1 MKEKWVVAPRPG
13 RGRKNS
19 WGFILVAAATVLGS
33 LPAAAQQPLVPILRP
48 VLPAEKPE
56 TAALPPP
63 GTPAAGALAI
73 PQPLSV
79 GDADRYRQIFELQRD
94 GRFYEAESAVGWLS
108 DHRLLGHVLAQRYL
122 SPGYRTSYRELALW
136 LDRYGDQPE
145 AWPLYQMALKRRPK
159 GSAHPHKPEVN
170 VFHPGIPNSGVLG
183 SGPDWRRGLALWR
196 AGDLAGAAVAFER
209 ATADSNASG
218 WDIAAA
224 GYWAARAHLKNR
236 EPAKVSHWLS
246 LAAQYPRTF
255 YGQLARRALGLDSN
269 FDWSAKPLTQAGVDA
284 LARSAAGQRVLALIQ
299 VGEMGLAEDEAQS
312 LLRGAGPDLASG
324 IQAVAQLYELPSV
337 ALGVG
342 LMGESQPGLRADAD
356 LYPVPHWQ
364 PPGGFTVDRALLFAL
379 ARQEFAFNPDAE
391 SPAGAGGL
399 LQIMPGT
406 ARALGYRTKALRD
419 PATNLAMGQTYLKH
433 LLADP
438 LVGGDLFMMA
448 VAYNAG
454 PGTLAKWRATDTTDD
469 ALLFIENLPNQETR
483 SFVERVMANIWI
495 YQQRLGQSTPTLDMV
510 ASGGWPRY
518 EGQDETATAS
528 NGAGGNGAN

>member
-1 MKEKWVVAPRPG
+1 MKENWVASPRPG
-13 RGRKNS
+13 RGRSNS
-19 WGFILVAAATVLGS
+19 WGFVLVLAATALGS
-33 LPAAAQQPLVPILRP
+33 LPAAAQQPLVPVLRP
-48 VLPAEKPE
+48 VLPAAKPE

-63 GTPAAGALAI
+63 GTPAAGTLAI

-79 GDADRYRQIFELQRD
+79 GDADRYRQIFDLQRS
-94 GRFYEAESAVGWLS
+94 GQFYQAENVVGWLT

-145 AWPLYQMALKRRPK
+145 AWQLYQMALKRRPA
-159 GSAHPHKPEVN
+159 GSANPRKPEVD
-170 VFHPGIPNSGVLG
+170 VFHPGTPDDGALG
-183 SGPDWRRGLALWR
+183 TGSDWRRGLALWR
-196 AGDLAGAAVAFER
+196 AGNLAGAATAFER
-209 ATADSNASG
+209 AAGDSQAND
-218 WDIAAA
+218 WNLAAA
-224 GYWAARAHLKNR
+224 SYWAARAHLKNR
-236 EPAKVSHWLS
+236 EPAKVSSWLRR
-246 LAAQYPRTF
+246 AAQYPHSF
-255 YGQLARRALGLDSN
+255 YGQLALRALGLGSN

-299 VGEMGLAEDEAQS
+299 IGEMGLAEDEAQS

-337 ALGVG
+337 ALGIG
-342 LMGESQPGLRADAD
+342 MIGESQPGLRADAD

-364 PPGGFTVDRALLFAL
+364 PAGGFSIDRALLFAL
-379 ARQEFAFNPDAE
+379 ARQESAFNPNAQ
-391 SPAGAGGL
+391 SPAGASGL

-406 ARALGYRTKALRD
+406 AKALGYRTKALHD
-419 PATNLAMGQTYLKH
+419 PATNLAMGQTYLKR

-454 PGTLAKWRATDTTDD
+454 PGTLAKWRAANTTDD
-469 ALLFIENLPNQETR
+469 ALLFIESLPNQETR
-483 SFVERVMANIWI
+483 SFVQRVMANIWI

-510 ASGGWPRY
+510 ASGAWPRY
-518 EGQDETATAS
+518 QGQDETATAS
-528 NGAGGNGAN
+528 NGADGNGAN